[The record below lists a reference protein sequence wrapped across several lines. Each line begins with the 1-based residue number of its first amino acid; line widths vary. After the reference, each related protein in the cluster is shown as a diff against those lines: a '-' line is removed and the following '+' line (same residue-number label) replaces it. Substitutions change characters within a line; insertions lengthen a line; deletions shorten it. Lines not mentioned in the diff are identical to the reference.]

1 MKTLWTFNIGKTRY
15 LIQSTKNGEWVS
27 VNNMDTGQVWE
38 VEGIYFNQYC
48 DELTQV
54 AKQFHQIQNLNRTN
68 SLSEHMIEVE
78 KYEDKEIKFENSKQ
92 EDLYNTLKIWR
103 TAESNKQELP
113 AYIIFNNI
121 TLFQIAKYQPST
133 KMDLMKINGI
143 GKVKLEKYGSDLIN
157 SGRMGED
164 MVGHGG
170 GVLRVQCGKGLI
182 FIYPQINV
190 KGVYLVLATLNV
202 NVSIDNHSIP
212 PLIINFF

>member
-38 VEGIYFNQYC
+38 IEGIYFNQYC
-48 DELTQV
+48 DELKQV
-54 AKQFHQIQNLNRTN
+54 ATQFHQIKNLNKTN

-78 KYEDKEIKFENSKQ
+78 KYEDKEIKFENSRQ
-92 EDLYNTLKIWR
+92 EDLYNKLKIWR
-103 TAESNKQELP
+103 TSESKKQELP

-143 GKVKLEKYGSDLIN
+143 GKVKLEKYASDLIDIITN
-157 SGRMGED
+157 QKNKFKQNTNKIYQESITKERTYN
-164 MVGHGG
+164 
-170 GVLRVQCGKGLI
+170 LGKTNRG
-182 FIYPQINV
+182 Y
-190 KGVYLVLATLNV
+190 
-202 NVSIDNHSIP
+202 
-212 PLIINFF
+212 